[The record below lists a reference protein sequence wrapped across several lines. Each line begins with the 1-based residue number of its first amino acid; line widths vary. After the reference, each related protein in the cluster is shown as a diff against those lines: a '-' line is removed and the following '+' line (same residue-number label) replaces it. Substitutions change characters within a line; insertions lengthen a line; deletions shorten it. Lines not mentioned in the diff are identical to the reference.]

1 MNERIFLNFQMIRV
15 YLLHLFCIINL
26 MDSPSN
32 RLSLPFILF
41 IGILSVSA
49 ASIFIRFAQKD
60 APSLTIAALRLTF
73 ASIVLAP
80 LAIMR
85 HRNEIIKLERRDL
98 LLGLLSGLFLA
109 IHFATWIS
117 SLEYTTVA
125 SSVVFVSTGPLWVA
139 LLSPIILKEKQ
150 SYMAYLGLGLTL
162 IGAVSIALSGAC
174 TWDRGLFCPDLADL
188 FHGRTMWGNFLA
200 LVGAWAVSGYL
211 ILGRHLRA
219 KVSLIPYIFLV
230 YSIAAIVL
238 VVSMFAAGQSPFGY
252 QPSTYLWLLLLA
264 LLPQLIGHTIYNWAL
279 RFLPAAFVA
288 VATLGEPIGS
298 IILAYLILHET
309 PAFIVIFGGILI
321 LSGIYFASKNSK
333 SNNNLKIT
341 HESPIPPLP

>member
-1 MNERIFLNFQMIRV
+1 MNN
-15 YLLHLFCIINL
+15 
-26 MDSPSN
+26 PSN
-32 RLSLPFILF
+32 RLSLPLFLF

-49 ASIFIRFAQKD
+49 ASIFIRFAQTD

-73 ASIVLAP
+73 ACIVLAP
-80 LAIMR
+80 LAILR
-85 HRNEIIKLERRDL
+85 HRTEIIKLERSDL

-150 SYMAYLGLGLTL
+150 STMAYLGLGLTL
-162 IGAVSIALSGAC
+162 IGAVLIALSGAC
-174 TWDRGLFCPDLADL
+174 AWNRGLSCPDLADL
-188 FHGRTMWGNFLA
+188 FHGRAMWGNFLA
-200 LVGAWAVSGYL
+200 LAGAWAVSGYL
-211 ILGRHLRA
+211 IIGRRLRA
-219 KVSLIPYIFLV
+219 KVSLIPYIFVV

-238 VVSMFAAGQSPFGY
+238 VTTMFAVGQSPFGY
-252 QPSTYLWLLLLA
+252 KPSTYLWLLLLA
-264 LLPQLIGHTIYNWAL
+264 LLPQLVGHTIYNWAL

-288 VATLGEPIGS
+288 VTTLGEPIGS
-298 IILAYLILHET
+298 VILAYFLLHEA

-321 LSGIYFASKNSK
+321 LSGIYFSSKRSESNS
-333 SNNNLKIT
+333 NLKIAK
-341 HESPIPPLP
+341 EGPLSPLS